1 MNAIASSSTYLIA
14 PNIGLIVW
22 TIIVLCAFVMGA
34 ATLAKGRWGWFV
46 IGLLT
51 GGLAWLVSG
60 FLEPT
65 PGSLWSRLFRGSH
78 VGSKS

>member
-51 GGLAWLVSG
+51 CGLAGSYQGSFRPLPAASG
-60 FLEPT
+60 PASSEAAT
-65 PGSLWSRLFRGSH
+65 SGANS
-78 VGSKS
+78 